1 MAPESELS
9 VDRALHW
16 DTAYESRG
24 ESGVSWFQTV
34 PTVSID
40 LIDLLGVSTTAAVL
54 DIGGGASSLVDRLVE
69 SGFTDLTVLDI
80 AQKALATARNRVG
93 ADAPVSWLHEDLF
106 QWTPERQFDLWH
118 DRAVFHFLVDD
129 RERQIY
135 LEKLNGALRRGGSVI
150 IATFAEDGPE
160 FCSGL
165 PVCRYSADELSSVLG
180 DRFKVVA
187 TRREEHRTPT
197 LAMQSFTWV
206 AATLPAV
213 SKT

>member
-69 SGFTDLTVLDI
+69 RGFTDLTVLDI
-80 AQKALATARNRVG
+80 AQKALATARNRLG

-106 QWTPERQFDLWH
+106 RRF
-118 DRAVFHFLVDD
+118 
-129 RERQIY
+129 REVSGF
-135 LEKLNGALRRGGSVI
+135 EGRG
-150 IATFAEDGPE
+150 
-160 FCSGL
+160 
-165 PVCRYSADELSSVLG
+165 
-180 DRFKVVA
+180 
-187 TRREEHRTPT
+187 
-197 LAMQSFTWV
+197 
-206 AATLPAV
+206 
-213 SKT
+213 